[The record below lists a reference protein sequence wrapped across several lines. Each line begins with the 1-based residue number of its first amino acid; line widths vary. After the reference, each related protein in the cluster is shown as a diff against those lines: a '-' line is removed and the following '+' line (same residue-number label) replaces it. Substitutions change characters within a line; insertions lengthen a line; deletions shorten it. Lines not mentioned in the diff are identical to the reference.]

1 MNRKNNLKKKKR
13 KKKERERERINR
25 ELVYMFTNQNK

>member
-1 MNRKNNLKKKKR
+1 MNRKNNLLKKKK
-13 KKKERERERINR
+13 KGERINR